1 MQIQNKEPARDAP
14 PMFGTPPAASG
25 ATAPGSSPAVSPPSG
40 DQPSQNS
47 DDDAMKRL
55 LDSMQGDKEKKP

>member
-1 MQIQNKEPARDAP
+1 
-14 PMFGTPPAASG
+14 
-25 ATAPGSSPAVSPPSG
+25 VSPPSG